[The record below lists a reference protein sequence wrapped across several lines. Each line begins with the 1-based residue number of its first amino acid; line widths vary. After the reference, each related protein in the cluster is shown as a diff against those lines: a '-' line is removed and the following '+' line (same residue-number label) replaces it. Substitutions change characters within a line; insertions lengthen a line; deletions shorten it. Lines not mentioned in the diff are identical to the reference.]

1 MKLGANDQSQF
12 FFRLP
17 SDLFRTLIVR
27 VSRPITDRKKN
38 QSSAGLLFT
47 LSYELLYIKISIK
60 NHERSSKPKNLQ
72 PLKSYTSSK
81 EYTPSAK
88 NSFVRKIHE
97 ISQFFLVAF
106 CFFVNVFLVCSHSCR
121 KTLLQSENA
130 TRKQTKMNEQKFHIS
145 QEMVL
150 LVVIGIRNVDL
161 MRIKIRRP

>member
-1 MKLGANDQSQF
+1 M
-12 FFRLP
+12 
-17 SDLFRTLIVR
+17 
-27 VSRPITDRKKN
+27 
-38 QSSAGLLFT
+38 
-47 LSYELLYIKISIK
+47 
-60 NHERSSKPKNLQ
+60 
-72 PLKSYTSSK
+72 
-81 EYTPSAK
+81 
-88 NSFVRKIHE
+88 RKIHE

-161 MRIKIRRP
+161 MRIKTKKTLNLKTPREKPGINNKLSRNEKQGPEYNPTTMVGRKTMKYYSKKNCHSF